1 MTGATDWELRQG
13 RQAGHP
19 SSGEHCAASSDPR
32 VDRGRGVVYQAEDT
46 VARVMARADRR
57 VRVAGDV
64 LVLPAIVSFATIESM
79 QRFVDRILAAPS
91 STSYSPDAGPVR
103 VVPARGFRRASY
115 RRRIAP
121 PSVGSSSVG
130 SPVADGQSRAGEIR
144 VPLADPRGR
153 WALTAPVLLHEI
165 AHHLASEPGHGPT
178 FRQVLTDLYR
188 EHLGPGA
195 GHLLRTLIAPLDELP
210 DARSRP
216 GPEGQLA
223 RVAALLAKAQ
233 GTDNADEAEAYV
245 AKAALVAQR
254 HSIDM
259 AVAALAA
266 SSGAPSA
273 GPSHRMLT
281 IGAPRSPQNKQLTE
295 LLCVISSTFGVRVDV
310 GPGSTYALVYGIP
323 GDLDQ
328 VESLYA
334 TAAVMMLDRAT
345 LHVRSRSWEGTGYL
359 APGSATP
366 RPVTAVIARNA
377 FCLGFTHRLGQ
388 RLASVSSQAHQER
401 AGPSGTACGQR
412 SAPGPQ
418 DGAGLEHGREDHPA
432 SRGVGSDGQERERV
446 ALALRARDMAVTD
459 YYRRVSAARGS
470 WRRSATAAAS
480 AAASRRAGERAADEF
495 RRSRL
500 APGGGAPRG
509 EIGG

>member
-1 MTGATDWELRQG
+1 MTGATDRDLRQG
-13 RQAGHP
+13 GHAGDP
-19 SSGEHCAASSDPR
+19 SRGEHCEASRDPR
-32 VDRGRGVVYQAEDT
+32 VDRGRGAVYQAEDT

-57 VRVAGDV
+57 VRVSGDV

-79 QRFVDRILAAPS
+79 QGFVDHILAAPS
-91 STSYSPDAGPVR
+91 TTSHGPHAGPVR
-103 VVPARGFRRASY
+103 VVPTRGFRRASY
-115 RRRIAP
+115 HRRIG
-121 PSVGSSSVG
+121 PSVGL
-130 SPVADGQSRAGEIR
+130 PVAEGQSRTGEIR

-165 AHHLASEPGHGPT
+165 AHHLAGEPGHGPS
-178 FRQVLTDLYR
+178 FRRILTHLYR

-210 DARSRP
+210 DARSTP

-233 GTDNADEAEAYV
+233 GTDNPDEAEAYV

-266 SSGAPSA
+266 SSGPQSA

-281 IGAPRSPQNKQLTE
+281 IGAPRSPLNKQLTE
-295 LLCVISSTFGVRVDV
+295 LLCVVSSTFGVRVDV

-345 LHVRSRSWEGTGYL
+345 QHVRSRSWEGTHYRS
-359 APGSATP
+359 PGSALP

-377 FCLGFTHRLGQ
+377 FCLGFTHRIGQ
-388 RLASVSSQAHQER
+388 RLAEVSSQAHQER
-401 AGPSGTACGQR
+401 AAAGGGGRADR
-412 SAPGPQ
+412 RPGS
-418 DGAGLEHGREDHPA
+418 DAGRGGGEAWSSREDHRPNG
-432 SRGVGSDGQERERV
+432 GVGQGGRGGEHV
-446 ALALRARDMAVTD
+446 ALALRARDVAVTD
-459 YYRRVSAARGS
+459 YYRRISVARGT

-480 AAASRRAGERAADEF
+480 AASSRRAGELAAEEF

-500 APGGGAPRG
+500 GPGGRAARG
-509 EIGG
+509 EIGR